1 MKIITKKQTRKA
13 IMQIAAN
20 YIIAEDALKKADLPF
35 EHFSD
40 SVNHLADNSISLAYI
55 VGGEDGIRT
64 LNEIINKYQTIK
76 NSK

>member
-1 MKIITKKQTRKA
+1 
-13 IMQIAAN
+13 MQIAAN
-20 YIIAEDALKKADLPF
+20 YIIAEDALKKANLSS

-40 SVNHLADNSISLAYI
+40 SVNHLTDNSISLAYI

-64 LNEIINKYQTIK
+64 LNEIIDKYQTIK

>member
-20 YIIAEDALKKADLPF
+20 YIIAEDALKKADLPSDN
-35 EHFSD
+35 FSD

-64 LNEIINKYQTIK
+64 LNKIINKYQTIK